1 MNIDKCIN
9 VAKILFSGIDVT
21 IKIFILTLIFSIP
34 LSILLA
40 IIRNSKCKIISS
52 IIKLYVL
59 IIRGTPMMLQII
71 FVYFAPYYLFNM
83 TYDRFIAII
92 VAFVLNYTAYFSEIF
107 RSGINSIP
115 KGQMEAAYTLGF
127 SKVQT
132 FFIITLPQVI
142 KIILPAMSNEV
153 ISLLK
158 STSLAQLLGVTEM
171 FALAQKQA
179 SYNFSVIPLC
189 IAGLYYLILV
199 FIVSVIFNTL
209 EKKLDY
215 YK

>member
-92 VAFVLNYTAYFSEIF
+92 VAFVLNYTAYFSEIVYQ
-107 RSGINSIP
+107 
-115 KGQMEAAYTLGF
+115 KGKWKLH
-127 SKVQT
+127 
-132 FFIITLPQVI
+132 
-142 KIILPAMSNEV
+142 IL
-153 ISLLK
+153 
-158 STSLAQLLGVTEM
+158 
-171 FALAQKQA
+171 
-179 SYNFSVIPLC
+179 
-189 IAGLYYLILV
+189 
-199 FIVSVIFNTL
+199 
-209 EKKLDY
+209 
-215 YK
+215 